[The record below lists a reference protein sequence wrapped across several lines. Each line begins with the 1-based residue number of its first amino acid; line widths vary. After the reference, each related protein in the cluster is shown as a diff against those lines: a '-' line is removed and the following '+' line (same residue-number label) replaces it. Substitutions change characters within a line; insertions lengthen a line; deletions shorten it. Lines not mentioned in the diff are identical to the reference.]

1 MPECNKENSYTK
13 SFSYNKRMFKRVVL
27 RNKSGTDF
35 SQLHSYVSQESC
47 KIEGSY
53 DISDDIY
60 SLKDVKR

>member
-1 MPECNKENSYTK
+1 
-13 SFSYNKRMFKRVVL
+13 MFKRVVL